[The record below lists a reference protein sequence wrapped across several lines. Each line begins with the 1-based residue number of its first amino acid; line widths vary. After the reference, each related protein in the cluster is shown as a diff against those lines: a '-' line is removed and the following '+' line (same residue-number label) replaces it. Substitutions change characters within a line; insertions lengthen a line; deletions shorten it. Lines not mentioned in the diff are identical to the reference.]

1 MGSRAEAD
9 LRAQQKASSFLRGAR
24 AGGSS
29 DLPRPGRGRGGC
41 GATPPRPSSRSRFII
56 SRLRCAPSGCP
67 PHPHPSPR
75 VLDFSPTA
83 APRHQH
89 RPPDTPPAAAPHPCL
104 RPGSRARPPHPSVRA
119 SSSPPLPLPQV
130 SYASSSSLA
139 FLPSCAVWRFL
150 LSVAGFGAGAWETH
164 EGPWL
169 SGWSRSGGSHR
180 RPPAFLSSSCSR

>member
-83 APRHQH
+83 APR
-89 RPPDTPPAAAPHPCL
+89 TPTPSTRHAA
-104 RPGSRARPPHPSVRA
+104 R
-119 SSSPPLPLPQV
+119 
-130 SYASSSSLA
+130 
-139 FLPSCAVWRFL
+139 
-150 LSVAGFGAGAWETH
+150 
-164 EGPWL
+164 
-169 SGWSRSGGSHR
+169 R
-180 RPPAFLSSSCSR
+180 RPPSLSPFRLPRAPAASVRPGFLVSAASAAAGELRLLLLPRLPSFLCCLALPSICRWIRCWSLGNA